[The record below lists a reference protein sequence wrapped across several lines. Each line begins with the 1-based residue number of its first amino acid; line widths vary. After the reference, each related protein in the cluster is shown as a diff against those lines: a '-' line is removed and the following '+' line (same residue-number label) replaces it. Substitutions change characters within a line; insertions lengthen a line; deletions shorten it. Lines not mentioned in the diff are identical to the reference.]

1 MQSVKPGSPESAML
15 QGMTA
20 DEQELLRQAMSLF
33 NLQVAQPVAMAFP
46 TVITDTADATDRI
59 AMMDVH
65 QLFRQQELLFNG
77 QQTPEPAA
85 APHSEQGT
93 SAAGPEP
100 EEPAELKAIQ
110 QMYAQS

>member
-1 MQSVKPGSPESAML
+1 MQSAKPGSPDSARP

-33 NLQVAQPVAMAFP
+33 NLQVVQPVAMAFP
-46 TVITDTADATDRI
+46 TVITDTADAAGRI

-77 QQTPEPAA
+77 LQTAEPAA
-85 APHSEQGT
+85 APHSDPAT

-100 EEPAELKAIQ
+100 GESAELKAIQ
-110 QMYAQS
+110 QMYGQS